1 MRACL
6 QRRRRLSSVAARACA
21 RHARRS
27 ALSQCVSCGRPLCA
41 QCMVYTTVGYKC
53 HACTGTRASGAA
65 RRRSHLLSLVGLAA
79 GAGAIVWALSSS
91 TGGNPTEQ
99 ENVRAPGDAPA
110 GLSTDTVRR
119 APVRFRGAGAIPLSG
134 TLDVPGAGARASAA
148 VLIIPGFGPT
158 NRDGVV
164 LGPDRTD
171 ALYRDLGDVLA
182 RDGFVVL
189 RYDKRSTA
197 GRATPGRPPLRFDH
211 YVGDARAALDFLR
224 RRPELDAAAALV
236 VAGHDE
242 GGLIGMRVA
251 SRDRRLAGLALVSTP
266 GRPLAR
272 VVADEVR
279 GGAFGGSDR
288 SRAKLAREFTGAVAT
303 VVETGR
309 VPAVSPELQPVLPR
323 SRAAYLRALFS
334 LDPAA
339 EAGGV
344 RQPVLIV
351 RGARDPGIRPAD
363 VHVLRG
369 AFRSS
374 REVTLLRVPQAGH
387 TLKQVVR
394 STGGHGSIGSRSARR
409 SFGALRRIAAWARAQ
424 AARGTGR

>member
-1 MRACL
+1 
-6 QRRRRLSSVAARACA
+6 
-21 RHARRS
+21 
-27 ALSQCVSCGRPLCA
+27 
-41 QCMVYTTVGYKC
+41 MVYTTVGYKC
-53 HACTGTRASGAA
+53 HSCTGTKASGAA
-65 RRRSHLLSLVGLAA
+65 RRRSPLLGLVGLAA

-91 TGGNPTEQ
+91 TGGNRAEQ
-99 ENVRAPGDAPA
+99 ENVRAVGDAPA
-110 GLSTDTVRR
+110 GLSSGVVRR
-119 APVRFRGAGAIPLSG
+119 VPVRFRGAGGISLSG
-134 TLDVPGAGARASAA
+134 TLDVPGTGARAGAA

-197 GRATPGRPPLRFDH
+197 AQATPGRPPLRFDH
-211 YVGDARAALDFLR
+211 YVGDARVALDFLR
-224 RRPELDAAAALV
+224 RRPEVDTAGAVV

-251 SRDRRLAGLALVSTP
+251 SRDRRLVGLALVSTP

-279 GGAFGGSDR
+279 SGAFGGSDR
-288 SRAKLAREFTGAVAT
+288 SRAKLAREFTGAVGT

-309 VPAVSPELQPVLPR
+309 VPPVSPELRPVLPR
-323 SRAAYLRALFS
+323 SRAAYLRSLFS

-351 RGARDPGIRPAD
+351 RGARDPGIRHAD
-363 VHVLRG
+363 VRALRR
-369 AFRSS
+369 AARSS

-394 STGGHGSIGSRSARR
+394 SAGGHGSSGSRAARR
-409 SFGALRRIAAWARAQ
+409 SFAALRRIAAWAHTQ
-424 AARGTGR
+424 AARATGR